1 MPIIILRK
9 NRKMRVNSKK
19 ISRFLQAAASMV
31 LLGFLYFYS
40 RPQAQ
45 TQVLEFGMFTGSNWE
60 VENADVFVIIDRAI
74 QRFEK
79 NHPGIEVHYTSGIEK
94 KDYSEWCAKRIL
106 EGNMPDVFMVLDTD
120 FKQYCSLGIMQELN
134 SFMETDPDFQN
145 KDIFRTAME
154 IGKGRED
161 IQYALPY
168 EVVPTMLFVNKTL
181 LRQEGIE
188 MPKKDWT
195 WDDFMEICQ
204 KVTKDTDGDGR
215 IDQFGTYNYT
225 WQDAMYTS
233 GGRAFDS
240 ETQNVDFSNQYMIES
255 LKFMK
260 DLLALNQ
267 GENVTQE
274 DFDAGK
280 VAFMPLTFAEYR
292 TYKTYPY
299 KIKKYS
305 NFQWDCTTFPGRTKG
320 DNISKVDALLLG
332 INQDSTEKGLAWEFL
347 KELVCDYESQL
358 DIFRYSQGVS
368 VLESVARSDEAAS
381 IIQKDMDK
389 EEQVI
394 SGDLLCDVI
403 EHGTI
408 TPKFYQYETYEQMI
422 SLANTAITE
431 MFEKNSNIESSMK
444 IFQREIRKYLNQ

>member
-1 MPIIILRK
+1 MI
-9 NRKMRVNSKK
+9 
-19 ISRFLQAAASMV
+19 QAAAA
-31 LLGFLYFYS
+31 LLFLAGMYFWS

-45 TQVLEFGMFTGSNWE
+45 TQELEFGMFTGSNWG
-60 VENADVFVIIDRAI
+60 VENADAFVIIDRAI
-74 QRFEK
+74 ERFEES
-79 NHPGIEVHYTSGIEK
+79 HPGVTVRYTSGIEK
-94 KDYSEWCAKRIL
+94 KDYSEWCAKRLL
-106 EGNMPDVFMVLDTD
+106 EGEMPDVFMVLDTD
-120 FKQYCSLGIMQELN
+120 FNQYCSLGILQELN
-134 SFMETDPDFQN
+134 AFIESDPEFQSEE
-145 KDIFRTAME
+145 IFQTAMD
-154 IGKGRED
+154 IGKGMEE

-188 MPKKDWT
+188 MPQQDWT
-195 WDDFMEICQ
+195 WDDFLEICR

-215 IDQFGTYNYT
+215 IDQFGTYNYS

-233 GGRAFDS
+233 GGSAFDN
-240 ETQNVDFSNQYMIES
+240 EKQNVDFSNQYVIES
-255 LKFMK
+255 VKFMK
-260 DLLALNQ
+260 ELLALNQ

-320 DNISKVDALLLG
+320 ENISKVDALLMG
-332 INQDSTEKGLAWEFL
+332 INHDSTEKELAWEFL
-347 KELVCDYESQL
+347 KELVCGYESQL

-368 VLESVARSDEAAS
+368 VLESVTRSEKAVS
-381 IIQKDMDK
+381 IIREDMDK

-394 SGDLLCDVI
+394 SGELLCDVI

-408 TPKFYQYETYEQMI
+408 TPKYYQYETYEQMI
-422 SLANTAITE
+422 SLANTEITE
-431 MFEKNSNIESSMK
+431 IFEKNKNIESSMK

>member
-1 MPIIILRK
+1 MNIT
-9 NRKMRVNSKK
+9 KMKK
-19 ISRFLQAAASMV
+19 TVQIMAVVFLTVS
-31 LLGFLYFYS
+31 LYLWS
-40 RPQAQ
+40 GPQIK
-45 TQVLEFGMFTGSNWE
+45 TLVLEFGMFTGSNWE
-60 VENADVFVIIDRAI
+60 VENADVFVKIDRAI
-74 QRFEK
+74 KRFEDD
-79 NHPGIEVHYTSGIEK
+79 HPGVKVHYTSGIEK

-106 EGNMPDVFMVLDTD
+106 EGKMPDVFMVLDTD
-120 FKQYCSLGIMQELN
+120 FNQYSSLGILQELN
-134 SFMETDPDFQN
+134 TFMESDLEFQSD
-145 KDIFRTAME
+145 DIFTTAME
-154 IGKGRED
+154 IGKGNED

-188 MPKKDWT
+188 MPDKEWT
-195 WDDFMEICQ
+195 WKDFMEICQ

-233 GGRAFDS
+233 GGSAFDN
-240 ETQNVDFSNQYMIES
+240 EQKNVDFSNQYMIDS

-260 DLLALNQ
+260 ELLALNQ

-299 KIKKYS
+299 KIKKYT

-320 DNISKVDALLLG
+320 DNVSKVDALLLG
-332 INQDSTEKGLAWEFL
+332 INHDSKEKGLAWEFL
-347 KELVCDYESQL
+347 KELVCGYESQL

-368 VLESVARSDEAAS
+368 VLKSVAQSEEAAS
-381 IIQKDMDK
+381 IIQEDMDK

-394 SGDLLCDVI
+394 SGELLCDVI
-403 EHGTI
+403 EHGMI
-408 TPKFYQYETYEQMI
+408 TPKYYQYETYEQMI

-431 MFEKNSNIESSMK
+431 IFEQNSNIESSMK

>member
-1 MPIIILRK
+1 MNIT
-9 NRKMRVNSKK
+9 KMKK
-19 ISRFLQAAASMV
+19 TVQIMAVVFLTVS
-31 LLGFLYFYS
+31 LYLWS
-40 RPQAQ
+40 GPQIK

-60 VENADVFVIIDRAI
+60 VENADVFVKIDRAI
-74 QRFEK
+74 KRFEDD
-79 NHPGIEVHYTSGIEK
+79 HPGVKVHYTSGIEK

-106 EGNMPDVFMVLDTD
+106 EGKMPDVFMVLDTD
-120 FKQYCSLGIMQELN
+120 FNQYSSLGILQKLN
-134 SFMETDPDFQN
+134 TFMESDLEFQSD
-145 KDIFRTAME
+145 DIFTTAME
-154 IGKGRED
+154 IGKGNED

-188 MPKKDWT
+188 MPDKEWT
-195 WDDFMEICQ
+195 WKDFMEICQ

-233 GGRAFDS
+233 GGSAFDN
-240 ETQNVDFSNQYMIES
+240 EQKNVDFSNQYMIDS

-260 DLLALNQ
+260 ELLALNQ

-299 KIKKYS
+299 KIKKYT

-320 DNISKVDALLLG
+320 DNVSKVDALLLG
-332 INQDSTEKGLAWEFL
+332 INHDSKEKGLAWEFL
-347 KELVCDYESQL
+347 KELVCGYESQL

-368 VLESVARSDEAAS
+368 VLKSVAQSEEAAS
-381 IIQKDMDK
+381 IIQEDMDK

-394 SGDLLCDVI
+394 SGELLCDVI
-403 EHGTI
+403 EHGMI
-408 TPKFYQYETYEQMI
+408 TPKYYQYETYEQMI

-431 MFEKNSNIESSMK
+431 IFEQNSNIESSMK

>member
-1 MPIIILRK
+1 MIQ
-9 NRKMRVNSKK
+9 V
-19 ISRFLQAAASMV
+19 AAA
-31 LLGFLYFYS
+31 LLFLAGMYFWS

-45 TQVLEFGMFTGSNWE
+45 TQELEFGMFTGSNWG
-60 VENADVFVIIDRAI
+60 VENADAFVIIDRAI
-74 QRFEK
+74 ERFEES
-79 NHPGIEVHYTSGIEK
+79 HPGVTVRYTSGIEK
-94 KDYSEWCAKRIL
+94 KDYSEWCAKRLL
-106 EGNMPDVFMVLDTD
+106 EGEMPDVFMVLDTD
-120 FKQYCSLGIMQELN
+120 FNQYCSLGILQELN
-134 SFMETDPDFQN
+134 TFMESDPEFQSEE
-145 KDIFRTAME
+145 IFQTAMD
-154 IGKGRED
+154 IGKGMEE

-188 MPKKDWT
+188 MPQQDWT
-195 WDDFMEICQ
+195 WDDFLEICR

-215 IDQFGTYNYT
+215 IDQFGTYNYS

-233 GGRAFDS
+233 GGSAFDN
-240 ETQNVDFSNQYMIES
+240 EKQNVDFSNQYVIES
-255 LKFMK
+255 VKFMK
-260 DLLALNQ
+260 ELLALNQ

-280 VAFMPLTFAEYR
+280 VAFMPLTLAEYR

-305 NFQWDCTTFPGRTKG
+305 NFQWDCTTFPGRTHG
-320 DNISKVDALLLG
+320 ENISKVDALLIG
-332 INQDSTEKGLAWEFL
+332 INHDSTEKELAWEFL
-347 KELVCDYESQL
+347 KELVCGYESQL

-368 VLESVARSDEAAS
+368 VLESVARSEKAAS
-381 IIQKDMDK
+381 IIQEDMDK

-394 SGDLLCDVI
+394 SGELLCDVI

-408 TPKFYQYETYEQMI
+408 TPKYYQYETYEQMI
-422 SLANTAITE
+422 SLANTEITE
-431 MFEKNSNIESSMK
+431 IFEKNKNIESSMK

>member
-1 MPIIILRK
+1 MI
-9 NRKMRVNSKK
+9 
-19 ISRFLQAAASMV
+19 QAAAA
-31 LLGFLYFYS
+31 LLFLAGMYFWS

-45 TQVLEFGMFTGSNWE
+45 TQELEFGMFTGSNWG
-60 VENADVFVIIDRAI
+60 VENADAFVIIDRAI
-74 QRFEK
+74 ERFEES
-79 NHPGIEVHYTSGIEK
+79 HPGVTVRYTSGIEK
-94 KDYSEWCAKRIL
+94 KDYSEWCAKRLL
-106 EGNMPDVFMVLDTD
+106 EGEMPDVFMVLDTD
-120 FKQYCSLGIMQELN
+120 FNQYCSLGILQELN
-134 SFMETDPDFQN
+134 TFIESDPEFQSEE
-145 KDIFRTAME
+145 IFQTAMD
-154 IGKGRED
+154 IGKGMEE

-188 MPKKDWT
+188 MPQQDWT
-195 WDDFMEICQ
+195 WDDFLEICR

-215 IDQFGTYNYT
+215 IDQFGTYNYS

-233 GGRAFDS
+233 GGSAFDN
-240 ETQNVDFSNQYMIES
+240 EKQNVDFSNQYVIETV
-255 LKFMK
+255 KFMK
-260 DLLALNQ
+260 ELLALNQ

-305 NFQWDCTTFPGRTKG
+305 NFQWDCTTFPGRTHG
-320 DNISKVDALLLG
+320 ENISKVDALLIG
-332 INQDSTEKGLAWEFL
+332 INHDSTEKELAWEFL
-347 KELVCDYESQL
+347 KELVCGYESQL

-368 VLESVARSDEAAS
+368 VLESVARSEKTAS
-381 IIQKDMDK
+381 IIQEDMDK

-394 SGDLLCDVI
+394 SGELLCDVI

-408 TPKFYQYETYEQMI
+408 TPKYYQYETYEQMI
-422 SLANTAITE
+422 SLANTEITE
-431 MFEKNSNIESSMK
+431 IFEKNKNIESSMK

>member
-1 MPIIILRK
+1 MRLYRK
-9 NRKMRVNSKK
+9 W
-19 ISRFLQAAASMV
+19 ISRILQTAAAV
-31 LLGFLYFYS
+31 FLMAGMYFFS
-40 RPQAQ
+40 RPQ
-45 TQVLEFGMFTGSNWE
+45 TQVLEFGMFTGSNWG
-60 VENADVFVIIDRAI
+60 VENADAFVIIDRAI

-79 NHPGIEVHYTSGIEK
+79 SHPGIEVRYTSGIEK

-106 EGNMPDVFMVLDTD
+106 EGKMPDVFMVLDTD
-120 FKQYCSLGIMQELN
+120 FNQYCSLGILQELN
-134 SFMETDPDFQN
+134 SFMESDPEFQSEE
-145 KDIFRTAME
+145 IFRTAMD
-154 IGKGRED
+154 IGKGTEE

-168 EVVPTMLFVNKTL
+168 EIVPTMLFVNKTL
-181 LRQEGIE
+181 LQQEGIE
-188 MPKKDWT
+188 MPQQDWT
-195 WDDFMEICQ
+195 WDDFMEICR

-215 IDQFGTYNYT
+215 IDQFGTYNYS

-233 GGRAFDS
+233 GGSAFDN
-240 ETQNVDFSNQYMIES
+240 EKQNVDFSNQYVIES
-255 LKFMK
+255 VKFMK
-260 DLLALNQ
+260 ELLALNQ

-305 NFQWDCTTFPGRTKG
+305 NFQWDCTTFPGRTHG
-320 DNISKVDALLLG
+320 ENISKVDALLIG
-332 INQDSTEKGLAWEFL
+332 INHDSTEKELAWEFL
-347 KELVCDYESQL
+347 KELVCGYESQL

-368 VLESVARSDEAAS
+368 VLESVARSEKAAS
-381 IIQKDMDK
+381 IIQEDMDK

-394 SGDLLCDVI
+394 SGELLCDVI

-408 TPKFYQYETYEQMI
+408 TPKYYQYETYEQMI
-422 SLANTAITE
+422 SLANTEITE
-431 MFEKNSNIESSMK
+431 IFEKNKNIESSMK

>member
-1 MPIIILRK
+1 MYRK
-9 NRKMRVNSKK
+9 W
-19 ISRFLQAAASMV
+19 ISRILQTAAAV
-31 LLGFLYFYS
+31 FLMAGMYFFS
-40 RPQAQ
+40 RPQ
-45 TQVLEFGMFTGSNWE
+45 TQVLEFGMFTGSNWG
-60 VENADVFVIIDRAI
+60 VENADAFVIIDRAI

-79 NHPGIEVHYTSGIEK
+79 SHPGIEVRYTSGIEK

-106 EGNMPDVFMVLDTD
+106 EGKMPDVFMVLDTD
-120 FKQYCSLGIMQELN
+120 FNQYCSLGILQELN
-134 SFMETDPDFQN
+134 SFMESDPEFQN
-145 KDIFRTAME
+145 EEIFQTAMD
-154 IGKGRED
+154 IGKGMEE

-188 MPKKDWT
+188 MPQQDWT
-195 WDDFMEICQ
+195 WDDFLEICR

-215 IDQFGTYNYT
+215 IDQFGTYNYS

-233 GGRAFDS
+233 GGSAFDN
-240 ETQNVDFSNQYMIES
+240 EKQNVDFSNQYVIES
-255 LKFMK
+255 VKFMK
-260 DLLALNQ
+260 ELLALNQ

-305 NFQWDCTTFPGRTKG
+305 NFQWDCTTFPGRTHG
-320 DNISKVDALLLG
+320 ENISKVDALLIG
-332 INQDSTEKGLAWEFL
+332 INHDSTEKELAWEFL
-347 KELVCDYESQL
+347 KELVCGYESQL

-368 VLESVARSDEAAS
+368 VLESVARSEKAAS
-381 IIQKDMDK
+381 IIQEDMDK

-394 SGDLLCDVI
+394 SGELLCDVI

-408 TPKFYQYETYEQMI
+408 TPKYYQYETYEQMI
-422 SLANTAITE
+422 SLANTEITE
-431 MFEKNSNIESSMK
+431 IFEKNKNIESSMK
-444 IFQREIRKYLNQ
+444 IFQREIRKNLNQ

>member
-1 MPIIILRK
+1 MYRK
-9 NRKMRVNSKK
+9 W
-19 ISRFLQAAASMV
+19 ISRILQTAAAV
-31 LLGFLYFYS
+31 FLMAGMYFFS
-40 RPQAQ
+40 RPQ
-45 TQVLEFGMFTGSNWE
+45 TQVLEFGMFTGSNWG
-60 VENADVFVIIDRAI
+60 VENADAFVIIDRAI

-79 NHPGIEVHYTSGIEK
+79 SHPGVTVRYTSGIEK
-94 KDYSEWCAKRIL
+94 KDYSEWCAKRLL
-106 EGNMPDVFMVLDTD
+106 EGEMPDVFMVLDTD
-120 FKQYCSLGIMQELN
+120 FNQYCSLGILQELN
-134 SFMETDPDFQN
+134 TFIESDPEFQSEE
-145 KDIFRTAME
+145 IFQTAMD
-154 IGKGRED
+154 IGKGMEE

-188 MPKKDWT
+188 MPQQDWT
-195 WDDFMEICQ
+195 WDEFLEICR

-215 IDQFGTYNYT
+215 IDQFGTYNYS

-233 GGRAFDS
+233 GGSAFDN
-240 ETQNVDFSNQYMIES
+240 EKQNVDFSNQYVIES
-255 LKFMK
+255 VKFMK
-260 DLLALNQ
+260 ELLALNQ

-305 NFQWDCTTFPGRTKG
+305 NFQWDCTTFPGRTHG
-320 DNISKVDALLLG
+320 ENISKVDALLIG
-332 INQDSTEKGLAWEFL
+332 INHDSTEKELAWEFL
-347 KELVCDYESQL
+347 KELVCGYESQL

-368 VLESVARSDEAAS
+368 VLESVARSEKTAS
-381 IIQKDMDK
+381 IIQEDMDK

-394 SGDLLCDVI
+394 SGELLCDVI

-408 TPKFYQYETYEQMI
+408 TPKYYQYETYEQMI
-422 SLANTAITE
+422 SLANTEITE
-431 MFEKNSNIESSMK
+431 IFEKNKNIESSMK

>member
-1 MPIIILRK
+1 MI
-9 NRKMRVNSKK
+9 
-19 ISRFLQAAASMV
+19 QAAAA
-31 LLGFLYFYS
+31 LLFLAGMYFWS

-45 TQVLEFGMFTGSNWE
+45 TQELEFGMFTGSNWG
-60 VENADVFVIIDRAI
+60 VENADAFVIIDRAI
-74 QRFEK
+74 ERFEES
-79 NHPGIEVHYTSGIEK
+79 HPGVTVRYTSGIEK
-94 KDYSEWCAKRIL
+94 KDYSEWCAKRLL
-106 EGNMPDVFMVLDTD
+106 EGEMPDVFMVLDTD
-120 FKQYCSLGIMQELN
+120 FNQYCSLGILQELN
-134 SFMETDPDFQN
+134 TFMESDPEFQSEE
-145 KDIFRTAME
+145 IFQTAMD
-154 IGKGRED
+154 IGKGMEE

-188 MPKKDWT
+188 MPQQDWT
-195 WDDFMEICQ
+195 WDDFLEICR

-215 IDQFGTYNYT
+215 IDQFGTYNYS

-233 GGRAFDS
+233 GGSAFDN
-240 ETQNVDFSNQYMIES
+240 EKQNVDFSNQYVIES
-255 LKFMK
+255 VKFMK
-260 DLLALNQ
+260 ELLALNQ

-305 NFQWDCTTFPGRTKG
+305 NFQWDCTTFPGRTHG
-320 DNISKVDALLLG
+320 ENISKVDALLIG
-332 INQDSTEKGLAWEFL
+332 INHDSTEKELAWEFL
-347 KELVCDYESQL
+347 KELVCGYESQL

-368 VLESVARSDEAAS
+368 VLESVTRSEEAVS
-381 IIQKDMDK
+381 IIREDMDK

-394 SGDLLCDVI
+394 SGELLCDVI

-408 TPKFYQYETYEQMI
+408 TPKYYQYETYEQMI
-422 SLANTAITE
+422 SLANTEITE
-431 MFEKNSNIESSMK
+431 IFEKNKNIESSMK

>member
-1 MPIIILRK
+1 MI
-9 NRKMRVNSKK
+9 
-19 ISRFLQAAASMV
+19 QAAAA
-31 LLGFLYFYS
+31 LLFLAGMYFWS

-45 TQVLEFGMFTGSNWE
+45 TQELEFGMFTGSNWG
-60 VENADVFVIIDRAI
+60 VENADAFVIIDRAI
-74 QRFEK
+74 ERFEES
-79 NHPGIEVHYTSGIEK
+79 HPRVTVRYTSGIEK
-94 KDYSEWCAKRIL
+94 KDYSEWCAKRLL
-106 EGNMPDVFMVLDTD
+106 EGEMPDVFMVLGTD
-120 FKQYCSLGIMQELN
+120 FNQYCSLGILQELN
-134 SFMETDPDFQN
+134 TFMESDPEFQSEE
-145 KDIFRTAME
+145 IFQTAMD
-154 IGKGRED
+154 IGKGMEE

-188 MPKKDWT
+188 MPKQDWT
-195 WDDFMEICQ
+195 WDDFLEICR

-215 IDQFGTYNYT
+215 IDQFGTYNYS

-233 GGRAFDS
+233 GGSAFDNKK
-240 ETQNVDFSNQYMIES
+240 QNVDFSNQYVIES
-255 LKFMK
+255 VKFMK
-260 DLLALNQ
+260 ELLALNQ

-305 NFQWDCTTFPGRTKG
+305 NFQWDCTTFPGRTHG
-320 DNISKVDALLLG
+320 ENISKVDALLIG
-332 INQDSTEKGLAWEFL
+332 INHDSTEKELAWEFL
-347 KELVCDYESQL
+347 KELVCGYESQL

-368 VLESVARSDEAAS
+368 VLESVARSEKAAS
-381 IIQKDMDK
+381 IIQEDMDK

-394 SGDLLCDVI
+394 SGELLCDVI

-408 TPKFYQYETYEQMI
+408 TPKYYQYETYEQMI
-422 SLANTAITE
+422 SLANTEITE
-431 MFEKNSNIESSMK
+431 IFEKNKNIESSMK
-444 IFQREIRKYLNQ
+444 IFQREIRK

>member
-1 MPIIILRK
+1 MYRK
-9 NRKMRVNSKK
+9 W
-19 ISRFLQAAASMV
+19 ISRILQTAAAV
-31 LLGFLYFYS
+31 FLMAGMYFFS
-40 RPQAQ
+40 RPQ
-45 TQVLEFGMFTGSNWE
+45 TQVLEFGMFTGSNWG
-60 VENADVFVIIDRAI
+60 VENADAFVIIDRAI

-79 NHPGIEVHYTSGIEK
+79 SHPGIEVRYTSGIEK

-106 EGNMPDVFMVLDTD
+106 EGKMPDVFMVLDTD
-120 FKQYCSLGIMQELN
+120 FNQYCSLGILQELN
-134 SFMETDPDFQN
+134 SFMESDPEFQSEE
-145 KDIFRTAME
+145 IFRTAMD
-154 IGKGRED
+154 IGKGTEE

-168 EVVPTMLFVNKTL
+168 EIVPTMLFVNKTL
-181 LRQEGIE
+181 LQQEGIE
-188 MPKKDWT
+188 MPQQDWT
-195 WDDFMEICQ
+195 WDDFMEICR

-215 IDQFGTYNYT
+215 IDQFGTYNYS

-233 GGRAFDS
+233 GGSAFDN
-240 ETQNVDFSNQYMIES
+240 ERQNVDFSNQYVVES

-260 DLLALNQ
+260 ELLSLNQ
-267 GENVTQE
+267 EENVTQE

-320 DNISKVDALLLG
+320 ENISKVDALLMG
-332 INQDSTEKGLAWEFL
+332 INHDSTEKELAWEFL
-347 KELVCDYESQL
+347 KELVCGYESQL

-368 VLESVARSDEAAS
+368 VLESVTRSEEAVS
-381 IIQKDMDK
+381 IIREDMDK

-394 SGDLLCDVI
+394 SGELLCDVI

-422 SLANTAITE
+422 SLANTEITE
-431 MFEKNSNIESSMK
+431 IFEQNKNIESSMK

>member
-1 MPIIILRK
+1 MI
-9 NRKMRVNSKK
+9 
-19 ISRFLQAAASMV
+19 QAAAA
-31 LLGFLYFYS
+31 LLFLAGMYFWS

-45 TQVLEFGMFTGSNWE
+45 TQELEFGMFTGSNWG
-60 VENADVFVIIDRAI
+60 VENADAFVIIDRAI
-74 QRFEK
+74 ERFEES
-79 NHPGIEVHYTSGIEK
+79 HPGVTVRYTSGIEK
-94 KDYSEWCAKRIL
+94 KDYSEWCAKRLL
-106 EGNMPDVFMVLDTD
+106 EGEMPDVFMVLDTD
-120 FKQYCSLGIMQELN
+120 FNQYCSLGILQELN
-134 SFMETDPDFQN
+134 TFIESDPEFQSEE
-145 KDIFRTAME
+145 IFQTAMD
-154 IGKGRED
+154 IGKGMEE

-188 MPKKDWT
+188 MPQQDWT
-195 WDDFMEICQ
+195 WDDFLEICR

-215 IDQFGTYNYT
+215 IDQFGTYNYS

-233 GGRAFDS
+233 GGSAFDN
-240 ETQNVDFSNQYMIES
+240 EKQNVDFSNQYVIES
-255 LKFMK
+255 VKFMK
-260 DLLALNQ
+260 ELLALNQ

-320 DNISKVDALLLG
+320 ENISKVDALLMG
-332 INQDSTEKGLAWEFL
+332 INHDSTEKELAWEFL
-347 KELVCDYESQL
+347 KELVCGYESQL

-368 VLESVARSDEAAS
+368 VLESVTRSEEAVS
-381 IIQKDMDK
+381 IIREDMDK

-394 SGDLLCDVI
+394 SGELLCDVI

-422 SLANTAITE
+422 SLANTEITE
-431 MFEKNSNIESSMK
+431 IFEQNKNIESSMK

>member
-1 MPIIILRK
+1 MYRK
-9 NRKMRVNSKK
+9 W
-19 ISRFLQAAASMV
+19 ISRILQTAAAV
-31 LLGFLYFYS
+31 FLMAGMYFFS
-40 RPQAQ
+40 RPQ
-45 TQVLEFGMFTGSNWE
+45 TQVLEFGMFTGSNWG
-60 VENADVFVIIDRAI
+60 VENADAFVIIDRAI

-79 NHPGIEVHYTSGIEK
+79 SHPGIEVRYTSGIEK

-106 EGNMPDVFMVLDTD
+106 EGKMPDVFMVLDTD
-120 FKQYCSLGIMQELN
+120 FNQYCSLGILQELN
-134 SFMETDPDFQN
+134 TFMESDPEFQSEE
-145 KDIFRTAME
+145 IFQTAMD
-154 IGKGRED
+154 IGKGMEE

-181 LRQEGIE
+181 LRQEGVE
-188 MPKKDWT
+188 MPQQDWT
-195 WDDFMEICQ
+195 WDDFLEICR

-215 IDQFGTYNYT
+215 IDQFGTYNYS

-233 GGRAFDS
+233 GGSAFDN
-240 ETQNVDFSNQYMIES
+240 EKQNVDFSNQYVIES
-255 LKFMK
+255 VKFMK
-260 DLLALNQ
+260 ELLALNQ

-305 NFQWDCTTFPGRTKG
+305 NFQWDCTTFPGRTHG
-320 DNISKVDALLLG
+320 ENISKVDALLIG
-332 INQDSTEKGLAWEFL
+332 INHDSTEKELAWEFL
-347 KELVCDYESQL
+347 KELVCGYESQL

-368 VLESVARSDEAAS
+368 VLESVARSEKAAS
-381 IIQKDMDK
+381 IIQEDMDK

-394 SGDLLCDVI
+394 SGELLCDVI

-408 TPKFYQYETYEQMI
+408 TPKYYQYETYEQMI
-422 SLANTAITE
+422 SLANTEITE
-431 MFEKNSNIESSMK
+431 IFEKNKNIESSMK

>member
-1 MPIIILRK
+1 MI
-9 NRKMRVNSKK
+9 
-19 ISRFLQAAASMV
+19 QAAAA
-31 LLGFLYFYS
+31 LLFLAGMYFWS

-45 TQVLEFGMFTGSNWE
+45 TQELEFGMFTGSNWG
-60 VENADVFVIIDRAI
+60 VENADAFVIIDRAI
-74 QRFEK
+74 ERFEES
-79 NHPGIEVHYTSGIEK
+79 HPGVTVRYTSGIEK
-94 KDYSEWCAKRIL
+94 KDYSEWCAKRLL
-106 EGNMPDVFMVLDTD
+106 EGEMPDVFMVLDTD
-120 FKQYCSLGIMQELN
+120 FNQYCSLGILQELN
-134 SFMETDPDFQN
+134 AFIESDPEFQSEE
-145 KDIFRTAME
+145 IFQTAMD
-154 IGKGRED
+154 IGKGMEE

-188 MPKKDWT
+188 MPRQDWT
-195 WDDFMEICQ
+195 WDDFLEICR

-215 IDQFGTYNYT
+215 IDQFGTYNYS

-233 GGRAFDS
+233 GGSAFDN
-240 ETQNVDFSNQYMIES
+240 EKQNVDFSNQYVIES
-255 LKFMK
+255 VKFMK
-260 DLLALNQ
+260 ELLALNQ

-305 NFQWDCTTFPGRTKG
+305 NFQWDCTTFPGRTHG
-320 DNISKVDALLLG
+320 ENISKVDALLIG
-332 INQDSTEKGLAWEFL
+332 INHDSTEKELAWEFL
-347 KELVCDYESQL
+347 KELVCGYESQL

-368 VLESVARSDEAAS
+368 VLESVARSEKAAS
-381 IIQKDMDK
+381 IIQEDMDK

-394 SGDLLCDVI
+394 SGELLCDVI

-408 TPKFYQYETYEQMI
+408 TPKYYQYETYEQMI
-422 SLANTAITE
+422 SLANTEITE
-431 MFEKNSNIESSMK
+431 IFEKNKNIESSMK

>member
-1 MPIIILRK
+1 MI
-9 NRKMRVNSKK
+9 
-19 ISRFLQAAASMV
+19 QAAAA
-31 LLGFLYFYS
+31 LLLLAGMYFWS

-45 TQVLEFGMFTGSNWE
+45 TQTQELEFGMFTGSNWG
-60 VENADVFVIIDRAI
+60 VENADAFVIIDRAI
-74 QRFEK
+74 ERFEES
-79 NHPGIEVHYTSGIEK
+79 HPGVTVRYTSGIEK
-94 KDYSEWCAKRIL
+94 KDYSEWCAKRLL
-106 EGNMPDVFMVLDTD
+106 EGEMPDVFMVLDTD
-120 FKQYCSLGIMQELN
+120 FNQYCSLGILQELN
-134 SFMETDPDFQN
+134 TFIESDPEFQSEE
-145 KDIFRTAME
+145 IFQTAMD
-154 IGKGRED
+154 IGKGMEE

-188 MPKKDWT
+188 MPQQDWT
-195 WDDFMEICQ
+195 WDDFLEICR

-215 IDQFGTYNYT
+215 IDQFGTYNYS

-233 GGRAFDS
+233 GGSAFDN
-240 ETQNVDFSNQYMIES
+240 EKQNVDFSNQYVIES
-255 LKFMK
+255 VKFMK
-260 DLLALNQ
+260 ELLALNQ

-305 NFQWDCTTFPGRTKG
+305 NFQWDCTTFPGRTHG
-320 DNISKVDALLLG
+320 ENISKVDALLIG
-332 INQDSTEKGLAWEFL
+332 INHDSTEKELAWEFL
-347 KELVCDYESQL
+347 KELVCGYESQL

-368 VLESVARSDEAAS
+368 VLESVARSEKAAS
-381 IIQKDMDK
+381 IIQEDMDK

-394 SGDLLCDVI
+394 SGELLCDVI

-408 TPKFYQYETYEQMI
+408 TPKYYQYETYEQMI
-422 SLANTAITE
+422 SLANTEITE
-431 MFEKNSNIESSMK
+431 IFEKNKNIESSMK

>member
-1 MPIIILRK
+1 MI
-9 NRKMRVNSKK
+9 
-19 ISRFLQAAASMV
+19 QAAAA
-31 LLGFLYFYS
+31 LLFLAGMYFWS

-45 TQVLEFGMFTGSNWE
+45 TQELEFGMFTGSNWG
-60 VENADVFVIIDRAI
+60 VENADAFVIIDRAI
-74 QRFEK
+74 ERFEES
-79 NHPGIEVHYTSGIEK
+79 HPGVTVRYTSGIEK
-94 KDYSEWCAKRIL
+94 KDYSEWCAKRLL
-106 EGNMPDVFMVLDTD
+106 EGEMPDVFMVLDTD
-120 FKQYCSLGIMQELN
+120 FNQYCSLGILQELN
-134 SFMETDPDFQN
+134 TFMESDPEFKSEEIFQ
-145 KDIFRTAME
+145 TAMD
-154 IGKGRED
+154 IGKGMEE

-188 MPKKDWT
+188 MPQQDWT
-195 WDDFMEICQ
+195 WDDFLEICR

-215 IDQFGTYNYT
+215 IDQFGTYNYS

-233 GGRAFDS
+233 GGSAFDN
-240 ETQNVDFSNQYMIES
+240 EKQNVDFSNQYVIES
-255 LKFMK
+255 VKFMK
-260 DLLALNQ
+260 ELLALNQ

-305 NFQWDCTTFPGRTKG
+305 NFQWDCTTFPGRTHG
-320 DNISKVDALLLG
+320 ENISKVDALLIG
-332 INQDSTEKGLAWEFL
+332 INHDSTEKELAWEFL
-347 KELVCDYESQL
+347 KELVCGYESQL

-368 VLESVARSDEAAS
+368 VLESVARSEKAAS
-381 IIQKDMDK
+381 IIQEDMDK

-394 SGDLLCDVI
+394 SGELLCDVI

-408 TPKFYQYETYEQMI
+408 TPKYYQYETYEQMI
-422 SLANTAITE
+422 SLANTEITE
-431 MFEKNSNIESSMK
+431 IFEKNKNIESSMK

>member
-1 MPIIILRK
+1 MI
-9 NRKMRVNSKK
+9 
-19 ISRFLQAAASMV
+19 QAAAAV
-31 LLGFLYFYS
+31 LLLAGMYFWS
-40 RPQAQ
+40 RMQEQ

-60 VENADVFVIIDRAI
+60 VENADAFVIIDRAI
-74 QRFEK
+74 ERFEES
-79 NHPGIEVHYTSGIEK
+79 HPQVKVRYTSGIEK

-106 EGNMPDVFMVLDTD
+106 EGEMPDVFMVLDTD
-120 FKQYCSLGIMQELN
+120 FNQYCSLGILQELN
-134 SFMETDPDFQN
+134 TFMESDLEFQSEE
-145 KDIFRTAME
+145 IFQTAMD
-154 IGKGRED
+154 IGKGMEE

-188 MPKKDWT
+188 MPQQDWT
-195 WDDFMEICQ
+195 WDEFMEICR

-215 IDQFGTYNYT
+215 IDQFGTYNYS

-233 GGRAFDS
+233 GGSAFDN
-240 ETQNVDFSNQYMIES
+240 ERQKVDFSNQYVVES

-260 DLLALNQ
+260 ELLALNQ

-320 DNISKVDALLLG
+320 ENISKVDALLIG
-332 INQDSTEKGLAWEFL
+332 INHDSTEKELAWEFL
-347 KELVCDYESQL
+347 KELVCGYESQL
-358 DIFRYSQGVS
+358 DIFCYSQGVS
-368 VLESVARSDEAAS
+368 VLESVTRSEEAAS
-381 IIQKDMDK
+381 IIQEDMDK

-394 SGDLLCDVI
+394 SGKLLCDVI
-403 EHGTI
+403 ENGTI
-408 TPKFYQYETYEQMI
+408 TPKYYQYETYEQMI
-422 SLANTAITE
+422 SLANTEITE
-431 MFEKNSNIESSMK
+431 IFEKNKNIESSMK

>member
-1 MPIIILRK
+1 MD
-9 NRKMRVNSKK
+9 SKK
-19 ISRFLQAAASMV
+19 ISRFLQAAAAI
-31 LLGFLYFYS
+31 LLIGFLYFYS
-40 RPQAQ
+40 RPENQ

-60 VENADVFVIIDRAI
+60 VENADVFVVIDRAI

-79 NHPGIEVHYTSGIEK
+79 DHPGIKVHYTSGIEK

-106 EGNMPDVFMVLDTD
+106 TGQMPDVFMVLDTD
-120 FKQYCSLGIMQELN
+120 FNQYCSLGILQELN
-134 SFMETDPDFQN
+134 SFMESDRDFPG
-145 KDIFRTAME
+145 KEIFQTAME
-154 IGKGRED
+154 IGQGTED

-188 MPKKDWT
+188 MPKQDWT
-195 WDDFMEICQ
+195 WNDFMEICQ

-233 GGRAFDS
+233 GGSAFNS
-240 ETQNVDFSNQYMIES
+240 ETQNVDFSNQYMIET

-260 DLLALNQ
+260 DLMNLNQ
-267 GENVTQE
+267 GEKVTQE

-299 KIKKYS
+299 KIKKYT
-305 NFQWDCTTFPGRTKG
+305 NFQWDCTTFPGRVKG

-332 INQDSTEKGLAWEFL
+332 INQDSTKKGLAWEFL

-368 VLESVARSDEAAS
+368 VLKSVTRSDEAAA
-381 IIQKDMDK
+381 IIQEDMDK

-444 IFQREIRKYLNQ
+444 IFQREIKKYLNQ

>member
-1 MPIIILRK
+1 MRLYRK
-9 NRKMRVNSKK
+9 WITRM
-19 ISRFLQAAASMV
+19 IQAAAA
-31 LLGFLYFYS
+31 LLFLAGMYFWS

-45 TQVLEFGMFTGSNWE
+45 TQELEFGMFTGSNWG
-60 VENADVFVIIDRAI
+60 VENADAFVIIDRAI
-74 QRFEK
+74 ERFEES
-79 NHPGIEVHYTSGIEK
+79 HPGVTVRYTSGIEK
-94 KDYSEWCAKRIL
+94 KDYSEWCAKRLL
-106 EGNMPDVFMVLDTD
+106 EGEMPDVFMALDTD
-120 FKQYCSLGIMQELN
+120 FNQYCSLGILQELN
-134 SFMETDPDFQN
+134 TFMESDPEFQSEE
-145 KDIFRTAME
+145 IFQTAMD
-154 IGKGRED
+154 IGKGMEE

-188 MPKKDWT
+188 MPQQDWT
-195 WDDFMEICQ
+195 WDDFLEICR

-215 IDQFGTYNYT
+215 IDQFGTYNYS

-233 GGRAFDS
+233 GGSAFDD
-240 ETQNVDFSNQYMIES
+240 EKQNVDFSNQYVIETV
-255 LKFMK
+255 KFMK
-260 DLLALNQ
+260 ELLALNQ

-305 NFQWDCTTFPGRTKG
+305 NFQWDCTTFPGRTHG
-320 DNISKVDALLLG
+320 ENISKVDALLIG
-332 INQDSTEKGLAWEFL
+332 INHDSTEKELAWEFL
-347 KELVCDYESQL
+347 KELVCGYESQL
-358 DIFRYSQGVS
+358 NIFRYSQGVS
-368 VLESVARSDEAAS
+368 VLESVARSEKAAS
-381 IIQKDMDK
+381 IIQEDMDK

-394 SGDLLCDVI
+394 SGELLCDVI

-408 TPKFYQYETYEQMI
+408 TPKYYQYETYEQMI
-422 SLANTAITE
+422 SLANTEITE
-431 MFEKNSNIESSMK
+431 IFEKNKNIESSMK

>member
-1 MPIIILRK
+1 MYRK
-9 NRKMRVNSKK
+9 W
-19 ISRFLQAAASMV
+19 ISRILQTAAAV
-31 LLGFLYFYS
+31 FLMAGMYFFS
-40 RPQAQ
+40 RPQ
-45 TQVLEFGMFTGSNWE
+45 TQVLEFGMFTGSNWG
-60 VENADVFVIIDRAI
+60 VENADAFVIIDRAI

-79 NHPGIEVHYTSGIEK
+79 SHPGIEVRYTSGIEK

-106 EGNMPDVFMVLDTD
+106 EGKMPDVFMVLDTD
-120 FKQYCSLGIMQELN
+120 FNQYCSLGILQELN
-134 SFMETDPDFQN
+134 SFMESDPEFQSEE
-145 KDIFRTAME
+145 IFRTAMD
-154 IGKGRED
+154 IGKGTEE

-168 EVVPTMLFVNKTL
+168 EIVPTMLFVNKTL
-181 LRQEGIE
+181 LQQEGIE
-188 MPKKDWT
+188 MPQQDWT
-195 WDDFMEICQ
+195 WDDFMEICR

-215 IDQFGTYNYT
+215 IDQFGTYNYS

-233 GGRAFDS
+233 GGSAFDN
-240 ETQNVDFSNQYMIES
+240 EKQNVDFSNQYVIES
-255 LKFMK
+255 VKFMK
-260 DLLALNQ
+260 ELLALNQ

-305 NFQWDCTTFPGRTKG
+305 NFQWDCTTFPGRTHG
-320 DNISKVDALLLG
+320 ENISKVDALLIG
-332 INQDSTEKGLAWEFL
+332 INHDSTEKELAWEFL
-347 KELVCDYESQL
+347 KELVCGYESQL

-368 VLESVARSDEAAS
+368 VLESVARSEKAAS
-381 IIQKDMDK
+381 IIQEDMDK

-394 SGDLLCDVI
+394 SGELLCDVI

-408 TPKFYQYETYEQMI
+408 TPKYYQYETYEQMI
-422 SLANTAITE
+422 SLANTEITE
-431 MFEKNSNIESSMK
+431 IFEKNKNIESSMK

>member
-1 MPIIILRK
+1 MRLYRK
-9 NRKMRVNSKK
+9 W
-19 ISRFLQAAASMV
+19 ISRILQTAAAV
-31 LLGFLYFYS
+31 FLMAGMYFFS
-40 RPQAQ
+40 RPQ
-45 TQVLEFGMFTGSNWE
+45 TQVLEFGMFTGSNWG
-60 VENADVFVIIDRAI
+60 VENADAFVIIDRAI

-79 NHPGIEVHYTSGIEK
+79 SHPGIEVRYTSGIEK

-106 EGNMPDVFMVLDTD
+106 EGKMPDVFMVLDTD
-120 FKQYCSLGIMQELN
+120 FNQYCSLGILQELN
-134 SFMETDPDFQN
+134 SFMESDPEFQSEE
-145 KDIFRTAME
+145 IFRTAMD
-154 IGKGRED
+154 IGKGTEE

-168 EVVPTMLFVNKTL
+168 EIVPTMLFVNKTL
-181 LRQEGIE
+181 LQQEGIE
-188 MPKKDWT
+188 MPQQDWT
-195 WDDFMEICQ
+195 WDDFMEICR

-215 IDQFGTYNYT
+215 IDQFGTYNYS

-233 GGRAFDS
+233 GGSAFDN
-240 ETQNVDFSNQYMIES
+240 EKQNVDFSNQYVIES
-255 LKFMK
+255 VKFMK
-260 DLLALNQ
+260 ELLALNQ

-305 NFQWDCTTFPGRTKG
+305 NFQWDCTTFPGRTHG
-320 DNISKVDALLLG
+320 ENISKVDALLIG
-332 INQDSTEKGLAWEFL
+332 INHDSTEKELAWEFL
-347 KELVCDYESQL
+347 KELVCGYESQL

-368 VLESVARSDEAAS
+368 VLESVARSEKAAS
-381 IIQKDMDK
+381 IIQEDMDK

-394 SGDLLCDVI
+394 SGELLCDVI

-422 SLANTAITE
+422 SLANTEITE
-431 MFEKNSNIESSMK
+431 IFEQNKNIESSMK

>member
-1 MPIIILRK
+1 MYRK
-9 NRKMRVNSKK
+9 W
-19 ISRFLQAAASMV
+19 ISRILQTAAAV
-31 LLGFLYFYS
+31 FLMAGMYFFS
-40 RPQAQ
+40 RPQ
-45 TQVLEFGMFTGSNWE
+45 TQVLEFGMFTGSNWG
-60 VENADVFVIIDRAI
+60 VENADAFVIIDRAI

-79 NHPGIEVHYTSGIEK
+79 SHPGIEVRYTSGIEK

-106 EGNMPDVFMVLDTD
+106 EGKMPDVFMVLDTD
-120 FKQYCSLGIMQELN
+120 FNQYCSLGILQELN
-134 SFMETDPDFQN
+134 TFMESDPEFQSEE
-145 KDIFRTAME
+145 IFRTAMD
-154 IGKGRED
+154 IGKGTEE

-168 EVVPTMLFVNKTL
+168 EIVPTMLFVNKTL

-188 MPKKDWT
+188 MPQQDWT
-195 WDDFMEICQ
+195 WDDFLEICR

-215 IDQFGTYNYT
+215 IDQFGTYNYS

-233 GGRAFDS
+233 GGSAFDN
-240 ETQNVDFSNQYMIES
+240 EKQNVDFSNQYVIES
-255 LKFMK
+255 VKFMK
-260 DLLALNQ
+260 ELLALNQ

-305 NFQWDCTTFPGRTKG
+305 NFQWDCTTFPGRTHG
-320 DNISKVDALLLG
+320 ENISKVDALLIG
-332 INQDSTEKGLAWEFL
+332 INHDSTEKELAWEFL
-347 KELVCDYESQL
+347 KELVCGYESQL

-368 VLESVARSDEAAS
+368 VLESVARSEKAAS
-381 IIQKDMDK
+381 IIQEDMDK

-394 SGDLLCDVI
+394 SGELLCDVI

-408 TPKFYQYETYEQMI
+408 TPKYYQYETYEQMI
-422 SLANTAITE
+422 SLANTEITE
-431 MFEKNSNIESSMK
+431 IFEKNKNIESSMK

>member
-1 MPIIILRK
+1 MI
-9 NRKMRVNSKK
+9 
-19 ISRFLQAAASMV
+19 QAAAA
-31 LLGFLYFYS
+31 LLFLAGMYFWS

-45 TQVLEFGMFTGSNWE
+45 TQELEFGMFTGSNWG
-60 VENADVFVIIDRAI
+60 VENADAFVIIDRAI
-74 QRFEK
+74 ERFEES
-79 NHPGIEVHYTSGIEK
+79 HPGVTVRYTSGIEK
-94 KDYSEWCAKRIL
+94 KDYSEWCAKRLL
-106 EGNMPDVFMVLDTD
+106 EGEMPDVFMVLDTD
-120 FKQYCSLGIMQELN
+120 FNQYCSLGILQELN
-134 SFMETDPDFQN
+134 AFIESDPEFQSEE
-145 KDIFRTAME
+145 IFQTAMD
-154 IGKGRED
+154 IGKGMEE

-188 MPKKDWT
+188 MPQQDWT
-195 WDDFMEICQ
+195 WDDFLEICR

-215 IDQFGTYNYT
+215 IDQFGTYNYS

-233 GGRAFDS
+233 GGSAFDN
-240 ETQNVDFSNQYMIES
+240 EKQNVDFSNQYVIES
-255 LKFMK
+255 VKFMK
-260 DLLALNQ
+260 ELLALNQ

-305 NFQWDCTTFPGRTKG
+305 NFQWDCTTFPGRTHG
-320 DNISKVDALLLG
+320 ENISKVDALLIG
-332 INQDSTEKGLAWEFL
+332 INHDSTEKELAWEFL
-347 KELVCDYESQL
+347 KELVCGYESQL

-368 VLESVARSDEAAS
+368 VLESVARSEKAAS
-381 IIQKDMDK
+381 IIQEDMDK

-394 SGDLLCDVI
+394 SGELLCDVI

-408 TPKFYQYETYEQMI
+408 TPKYYQYETYEQMI
-422 SLANTAITE
+422 SLANTEITE
-431 MFEKNSNIESSMK
+431 IFEKNKNIESSMK

>member
-1 MPIIILRK
+1 MI
-9 NRKMRVNSKK
+9 
-19 ISRFLQAAASMV
+19 QAAAA
-31 LLGFLYFYS
+31 LLFLAGMYFWS

-45 TQVLEFGMFTGSNWE
+45 TQELEFGMFTGSNWG
-60 VENADVFVIIDRAI
+60 VENADAFVIIDRAI
-74 QRFEK
+74 ERFEES
-79 NHPGIEVHYTSGIEK
+79 HPGVTVRYTSGIEK
-94 KDYSEWCAKRIL
+94 KDYSEWCAKRLL
-106 EGNMPDVFMVLDTD
+106 EGEMPDVFMALDTD
-120 FKQYCSLGIMQELN
+120 FNQYCSLGILQELN
-134 SFMETDPDFQN
+134 TFMESDPEFQSEE
-145 KDIFRTAME
+145 IFQTAMD
-154 IGKGRED
+154 IGKGMEE

-188 MPKKDWT
+188 MPQQDWT
-195 WDDFMEICQ
+195 WDDFLEICR

-215 IDQFGTYNYT
+215 IDQFGTYNYS

-233 GGRAFDS
+233 GGSAFDD
-240 ETQNVDFSNQYMIES
+240 EKQNVDFSNQYVIETV
-255 LKFMK
+255 KFMK
-260 DLLALNQ
+260 ELLALNQ

-305 NFQWDCTTFPGRTKG
+305 NFQWDCTTFPGRTHG
-320 DNISKVDALLLG
+320 ENISKVDALLIG
-332 INQDSTEKGLAWEFL
+332 INHDSTEKELAWEFL
-347 KELVCDYESQL
+347 KELVCGYESQL

-368 VLESVARSDEAAS
+368 VLESVARSEKAAS
-381 IIQKDMDK
+381 IIQEDMDK

-394 SGDLLCDVI
+394 SGELLCDVI

-408 TPKFYQYETYEQMI
+408 TPKYYQYETYEQMI
-422 SLANTAITE
+422 SLANTEITE
-431 MFEKNSNIESSMK
+431 IFEQNKNIESSMK

>member
-1 MPIIILRK
+1 MHLKSTIIKRTVQVIAAVILLA
-9 NRKMRVNSKK
+9 
-19 ISRFLQAAASMV
+19 I
-31 LLGFLYFYS
+31 LYIWS
-40 RPQAQ
+40 RPQAK

-60 VENADVFVIIDRAI
+60 VENADVFVKIDRAI
-74 QRFEK
+74 KRFEDK
-79 NHPGIEVHYTSGIEK
+79 HPGVQVHYTSGIEK

-106 EGNMPDVFMVLDTD
+106 EGKMPDVFMVLDTD
-120 FKQYCSLGIMQELN
+120 FNQYSSLGILQELN
-134 SFMETDPDFQN
+134 TFMKSDPEFQSDN
-145 KDIFRTAME
+145 IFTTAME
-154 IGKGRED
+154 IGKGSED

-188 MPKKDWT
+188 MPNKDWT

-204 KVTKDTDGDGR
+204 NVTKDTDGDGR

-233 GGRAFDS
+233 GGSAFDN
-240 ETQNVDFSNQYMIES
+240 ERQNVDFSNQYVIES

-260 DLLALNQ
+260 ELLALNQ

-274 DFDAGK
+274 DFDSGK

-299 KIKKYS
+299 KIKKYT

-332 INQDSTEKGLAWEFL
+332 INHDSTEKGLAWEFM
-347 KELVCDYESQL
+347 KELVCGYESQL

-368 VLESVARSDEAAS
+368 VLKSVARSGEAAS
-381 IIQKDMDK
+381 IIQEDMDK

-394 SGDLLCDVI
+394 SGELLCDVI

-408 TPKFYQYETYEQMI
+408 TPKYYQYETYEQMI

-431 MFEKNSNIESSMK
+431 MFEQNSNIESSMK
-444 IFQREIRKYLNQ
+444 IFQREIRKFLNQ

>member
-1 MPIIILRK
+1 MYRK
-9 NRKMRVNSKK
+9 W
-19 ISRFLQAAASMV
+19 ISRILQTAAAV
-31 LLGFLYFYS
+31 FLMAGMYFFS
-40 RPQAQ
+40 RPQ
-45 TQVLEFGMFTGSNWE
+45 TQVLEFGMFTGSNWG
-60 VENADVFVIIDRAI
+60 VENADAFVIIDRAI
-74 QRFEK
+74 QRFEES
-79 NHPGIEVHYTSGIEK
+79 HPGVTVRYTSGIEK
-94 KDYSEWCAKRIL
+94 KDYSEWCAKRLL
-106 EGNMPDVFMVLDTD
+106 EGEMPDVFMVLDTD
-120 FKQYCSLGIMQELN
+120 FNQYCSLGILQELN
-134 SFMETDPDFQN
+134 TFMESDPEFQSEE
-145 KDIFRTAME
+145 IFQTAMD
-154 IGKGRED
+154 IGKGMEE

-188 MPKKDWT
+188 MPQQDWT
-195 WDDFMEICQ
+195 WDDFLEICR

-215 IDQFGTYNYT
+215 IDQFGTYNYS

-233 GGRAFDS
+233 GGSAFDN
-240 ETQNVDFSNQYMIES
+240 EKQNVDFSNQYVIES
-255 LKFMK
+255 VKFMK
-260 DLLALNQ
+260 ELLALNQ

-305 NFQWDCTTFPGRTKG
+305 NFQWDCTTFPGRTHG
-320 DNISKVDALLLG
+320 ENISKVDALLIG
-332 INQDSTEKGLAWEFL
+332 INHDSTEKELAWEFL
-347 KELVCDYESQL
+347 KELVCGYESQL

-368 VLESVARSDEAAS
+368 VLESVARSEKTAS
-381 IIQKDMDK
+381 IIQEDMDK

-394 SGDLLCDVI
+394 SGELLCDVI

-408 TPKFYQYETYEQMI
+408 TPKYYQYETYEQMI
-422 SLANTAITE
+422 SLANTEITE
-431 MFEKNSNIESSMK
+431 IFEKNKNIESSMK

>member
-1 MPIIILRK
+1 MI
-9 NRKMRVNSKK
+9 
-19 ISRFLQAAASMV
+19 QAAAA
-31 LLGFLYFYS
+31 LLFLAGMYFWS

-45 TQVLEFGMFTGSNWE
+45 TQELEFGMFTGSNWG
-60 VENADVFVIIDRAI
+60 VENADAFVIIDRAI
-74 QRFEK
+74 ERFEES
-79 NHPGIEVHYTSGIEK
+79 HPGVTVRYTSGIEK
-94 KDYSEWCAKRIL
+94 KDYSEWCAKRLL
-106 EGNMPDVFMVLDTD
+106 EGEMPDVFMVLDTD
-120 FKQYCSLGIMQELN
+120 FNQYCSLGILQELN
-134 SFMETDPDFQN
+134 TFMESDPEFKSEEIFQ
-145 KDIFRTAME
+145 TAMD
-154 IGKGRED
+154 IGKGMEE

-181 LRQEGIE
+181 LRQEGTE
-188 MPKKDWT
+188 MPQQDWT
-195 WDDFMEICQ
+195 WDDFLEICR

-215 IDQFGTYNYT
+215 IDQSGTYNYS

-233 GGRAFDS
+233 GGSAFDN
-240 ETQNVDFSNQYMIES
+240 EKQNVDFSNQYVIES
-255 LKFMK
+255 VKFMK
-260 DLLALNQ
+260 ELLALNQ

-305 NFQWDCTTFPGRTKG
+305 NFQWDCTTFPGRTHG
-320 DNISKVDALLLG
+320 ENISKVDALLIG
-332 INQDSTEKGLAWEFL
+332 INHDSTEKELAWEFL
-347 KELVCDYESQL
+347 KELVCGYESQL

-368 VLESVARSDEAAS
+368 VLESVARSEKAAS
-381 IIQKDMDK
+381 IIQEDMDK

-394 SGDLLCDVI
+394 SGELLCDVI

-408 TPKFYQYETYEQMI
+408 TPKYYQYETYEQMI
-422 SLANTAITE
+422 SLANTEITE
-431 MFEKNSNIESSMK
+431 IFEKNKNIESSMK

>member
-1 MPIIILRK
+1 MYRK
-9 NRKMRVNSKK
+9 W
-19 ISRFLQAAASMV
+19 ISRILQTAAAV
-31 LLGFLYFYS
+31 FLMAGMYFFS
-40 RPQAQ
+40 RPQ
-45 TQVLEFGMFTGSNWE
+45 TQVLEFGMFTGSNWG
-60 VENADVFVIIDRAI
+60 VENADAFVIIDRAI

-79 NHPGIEVHYTSGIEK
+79 SHPGIEVRYTSGIEK

-106 EGNMPDVFMVLDTD
+106 EGKMPDVFMVLDTD
-120 FKQYCSLGIMQELN
+120 FNQYCSLGILQELN
-134 SFMETDPDFQN
+134 SFMESDPEFQSEE
-145 KDIFRTAME
+145 IFQTAMD
-154 IGKGRED
+154 IGKGMEE

-168 EVVPTMLFVNKTL
+168 EIVPTMLFVNKTL
-181 LRQEGIE
+181 LQQEGIE
-188 MPKKDWT
+188 MPQQDWT
-195 WDDFMEICQ
+195 WDDFMEICR

-215 IDQFGTYNYT
+215 IDQFGTYNYS

-233 GGRAFDS
+233 GGSAFDN
-240 ETQNVDFSNQYMIES
+240 ERQNVDFSNQYVIES
-255 LKFMK
+255 VKFMK
-260 DLLALNQ
+260 ELLALNQ

-320 DNISKVDALLLG
+320 ENISKVDALLMG
-332 INQDSTEKGLAWEFL
+332 INHDSTEKELAWEFL
-347 KELVCDYESQL
+347 KELVCGYESQL

-368 VLESVARSDEAAS
+368 VLESVTRSEKAAS
-381 IIQKDMDK
+381 IIQEDMDK

-394 SGDLLCDVI
+394 SGELLCDVI

-408 TPKFYQYETYEQMI
+408 TPKYYQYETYEQMI
-422 SLANTAITE
+422 SLANTEITE
-431 MFEKNSNIESSMK
+431 IFEKNKNIESSMK

>member
-1 MPIIILRK
+1 MRLYRK
-9 NRKMRVNSKK
+9 WITRMIQV
-19 ISRFLQAAASMV
+19 AAA
-31 LLGFLYFYS
+31 LLFLAGMYFWS

-45 TQVLEFGMFTGSNWE
+45 TQELEFGMFTGSNWG
-60 VENADVFVIIDRAI
+60 VENADAFVIIDRAI
-74 QRFEK
+74 ERFEES
-79 NHPGIEVHYTSGIEK
+79 HPGVTVRYTSGIEK
-94 KDYSEWCAKRIL
+94 KDYSEWCAKRLL
-106 EGNMPDVFMVLDTD
+106 EGEMPDVFMALDTD
-120 FKQYCSLGIMQELN
+120 FNQYCSLGILQELN
-134 SFMETDPDFQN
+134 TFMESDPEFQSEE
-145 KDIFRTAME
+145 IFQTAMD
-154 IGKGRED
+154 IGKGMEE

-188 MPKKDWT
+188 MPQQDWT
-195 WDDFMEICQ
+195 WDDFLEICR

-215 IDQFGTYNYT
+215 IDQFGTYNYS

-233 GGRAFDS
+233 GGSAFDN
-240 ETQNVDFSNQYMIES
+240 EKQNVDFSNQYVIES
-255 LKFMK
+255 VKFMK
-260 DLLALNQ
+260 ELLALNQ

-305 NFQWDCTTFPGRTKG
+305 NFQWDCTTFPGRTHG
-320 DNISKVDALLLG
+320 ENISKVDALLIG
-332 INQDSTEKGLAWEFL
+332 INHDSTEKELAWEFL
-347 KELVCDYESQL
+347 KELVCGYESQL

-368 VLESVARSDEAAS
+368 VLESVARSEKAAS
-381 IIQKDMDK
+381 IIQEDMDK

-394 SGDLLCDVI
+394 SGELLCDVI

-408 TPKFYQYETYEQMI
+408 TPKYYQYETYEQMI
-422 SLANTAITE
+422 SLANTEITE
-431 MFEKNSNIESSMK
+431 IFEKNKNIESSMK

>member
-1 MPIIILRK
+1 MNIT
-9 NRKMRVNSKK
+9 KMKK
-19 ISRFLQAAASMV
+19 TVQIMAVVFLTVS
-31 LLGFLYFYS
+31 LYLWS
-40 RPQAQ
+40 GPQIK

-60 VENADVFVIIDRAI
+60 VENADVFVKIDRAI
-74 QRFEK
+74 KRFEDD
-79 NHPGIEVHYTSGIEK
+79 HPGVKVHYTSGIEK

-106 EGNMPDVFMVLDTD
+106 EGKMPDVFMVLDTD
-120 FKQYCSLGIMQELN
+120 FNQYSSLGILQELN
-134 SFMETDPDFQN
+134 TFMESDLEFQSD
-145 KDIFRTAME
+145 DIFTTAME
-154 IGKGRED
+154 IGKGNED

-188 MPKKDWT
+188 MPDKEWT
-195 WDDFMEICQ
+195 WKDFMEICQ

-233 GGRAFDS
+233 GGSAFDN
-240 ETQNVDFSNQYMIES
+240 EQKNVDFSNQYMIDS

-260 DLLALNQ
+260 ELLALNQ

-299 KIKKYS
+299 KIKKYT

-320 DNISKVDALLLG
+320 DNVSKVDALLLG
-332 INQDSTEKGLAWEFL
+332 INHGSKEKGLAWEFL
-347 KELVCDYESQL
+347 KELVCGYESQL

-368 VLESVARSDEAAS
+368 VLKSVAQSEEAAS
-381 IIQKDMDK
+381 IIQEDMDK

-394 SGDLLCDVI
+394 SGELLCDVI
-403 EHGTI
+403 EHGMI
-408 TPKFYQYETYEQMI
+408 TPKYYQYETYEQMI

-431 MFEKNSNIESSMK
+431 IFEQNSNIESSMK